1 MNEHINL
8 DLTLEEVNIILN
20 ALGELPA
27 KVSMPVIQKVQEQAQ
42 PQVAPAEEKND

>member
-1 MNEHINL
+1 MITLNL
-8 DLTLEEVNIILN
+8 ALDEVHVVLH

>member
-1 MNEHINL
+1 MITLNL
-8 DLTLEEVNIILN
+8 ELDEVNVVLN

-42 PQVAPAEEKND
+42 PQVAPTEENE